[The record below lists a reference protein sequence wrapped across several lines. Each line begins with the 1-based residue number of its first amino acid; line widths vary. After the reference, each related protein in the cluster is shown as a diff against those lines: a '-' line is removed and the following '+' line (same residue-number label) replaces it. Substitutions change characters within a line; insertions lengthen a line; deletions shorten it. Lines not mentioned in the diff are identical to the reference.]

1 MMTKSKNEILIIKSS
16 NFSDEIEKLSHE
28 IYIISKD
35 NSFKPDS
42 KYQIISDVSE
52 IKKVNDVTL
61 FFSESDGL
69 DFIDVQFRKLV
80 DANSIKII
88 ILTKNSFYRPPIF
101 LVSIPKS
108 GTHLLTKLAGALG
121 YKRGKIDPDIYLP
134 GHWYSLQHENTHT
147 PVQSFMVDGVDRAY
161 FGNRHHPFPRTNT
174 LFVFRHPADVLVS
187 EANYYHKNSNTVF
200 GGWLKNLP
208 MKDRLIELFG
218 DNGVIGRFADRFNGF
233 RGWLKFPNVL
243 ALAYEELVG
252 SAGGGDDELQAR
264 TIWAVMLKLRAQG
277 KVSEIASVIYD
288 RESPTFSKGQ
298 IGQSSGNNE
307 IPQESSLEL
316 EQIAQTFH
324 YLEGT
329 RTCTAWEDRI
339 IRKEPAQTNVEPL
352 PPFICAPSL
361 LGFNFV
367 RFRDQIYAVEQRL
380 GDVFSRPDRDELL
393 AGFMSGTSIE
403 DVRVLVTAQFIL
415 RHQNT

>member
-1 MMTKSKNEILIIKSS
+1 MTKSNNEIVIIK
-16 NFSDEIEKLSHE
+16 FSKFAEEIKDSLDE
-28 IYIISKD
+28 IYIVSKD
-35 NSFKPDS
+35 NSFEFDS
-42 KYQIISDVSE
+42 KNHIVSDVSE
-52 IKKVNDVTL
+52 IEKISNVTL
-61 FFSESDGL
+61 FFLESDGL
-69 DFIDVQFRKLV
+69 EFIDIQFRKLV
-80 DANSIKII
+80 DANSIKIK
-88 ILTKNSFYRPPIF
+88 ILVEKSFYRPPIF

-108 GTHLLTKLAGALG
+108 GTHLLTKLAKALG
-121 YKRGKIDPDIYLP
+121 YRHGKIDPDIYLP
-134 GHWYSLQHENTHT
+134 GHWYSLQYENTHT

-174 LFVFRHPADVLVS
+174 LFVFRHPVDVLMS
-187 EANYYHKNSNTVF
+187 EANYYHKNTNTVF

-208 MKDRLIELFG
+208 MKDRLTELFG
-218 DNGVIGRFADRFNGF
+218 DNGVIGRFADRFKGF

-264 TIWAVMLKLRAQG
+264 TIWAVMLKLRAEG

-298 IGQSSGNNE
+298 IGQPSGNNE
-307 IPQESSLEL
+307 ISREISSEL

-339 IRKEPAQTNVEPL
+339 IRKEPAQTEVAPL
-352 PPFICAPSL
+352 PPFLVAPPL

-367 RFRDQIYAVEQRL
+367 RFQDQIYAVEQRL
-380 GDVFSRPDRDELL
+380 GDVFSRPDRDKLL

-415 RHQNT
+415 RHQNI

>member
-1 MMTKSKNEILIIKSS
+1 MMTKSKNELVNIELSK
-16 NFSDEIEKLSHE
+16 FADEIKNASDNT
-28 IYIISKD
+28 YVISKN
-35 NSFKPDS
+35 NSFEPDS
-42 KYQIISDVSE
+42 KYIIISDVSE
-52 IKKVNDVTL
+52 INKISDVTL
-61 FFSESDGL
+61 FFLESDGS
-69 DFIDVQFRKLV
+69 DFIDGQFRKLI

-88 ILTKNSFYRPPIF
+88 ILQQNPISRPPIF

-108 GTHLLTKLAGALG
+108 GTHLLTKLAKALG
-121 YKRGKIDPDIYLP
+121 YRHGKIDPDIYLP
-134 GHWYSLQHENTHT
+134 GHWYSLQYENTHT

-174 LFVFRHPADVLVS
+174 LFVFRHPVDVLMS

-208 MKDRLIELFG
+208 IRDRIIELAG
-218 DNGVIGRFADRFNGF
+218 DNGVIGRFIDRFKGF

-252 SAGGGDDELQAR
+252 SAGGGNDELQAQ
-264 TIWAVMLKLRAQG
+264 TIWAVMLKLRAEG
-277 KVSEIASVIYD
+277 KVSEITSVLYD

-298 IGQSSGNNE
+298 IGQPSENKE
-307 IPQESSLEL
+307 IPEEIYLEL
-316 EQIAQTFH
+316 EQIAQSFH

-339 IRKEPAQTNVEPL
+339 IRKEPAQTEVAPL
-352 PPFICAPSL
+352 PPFLVAPPL

-367 RFRDQIYAVEQRL
+367 RFQDQIYAVEQRL
-380 GDVFSRPDRDELL
+380 GDVFARPDRDKLL
-393 AGFMSGTSIE
+393 ASFMSGTSIE
-403 DVRVLVTAQFIL
+403 DLRVLVTAQFIIQ
-415 RHQNT
+415 HQNT